1 MPTSGFP
8 ETRATLGAMHVHTAL
23 VVVALASS
31 IMLMLETS
39 SRTVALVAVIA
50 SGVEALLVFGL
61 MSLSLA
67 KFRIDVI
74 LPALLAVS
82 GAIAWARTSS
92 KHAITAGT
100 LVTAVGALQLLG
112 ALHVLS

>member
-1 MPTSGFP
+1 
-8 ETRATLGAMHVHTAL
+8 MHVHTAL

-61 MSLSLA
+61 MSLSVA

-74 LPALLAVS
+74 LPALLAIS

-100 LVTAVGALQLLG
+100 LVTAVGALQLLS